1 MGGGGGAKGR
11 VRRRL
16 GRACVCAR
24 CLKTNRTLST
34 VLLEC
39 TLAAHYP
46 LPQPPSTARFLLPAR
61 TLSARCPIPQNEQ
74 KCQQEIFK
82 LLELRTP
89 GESIVQTVLRIALTP
104 LPWQDTPSLH
114 AILHRME
121 FAAERANE
129 ASDVQVQPPATSC
142 VWPCR
147 QTSIQRKMLCTR
159 CIEMH

>member
-1 MGGGGGAKGR
+1 MM
-11 VRRRL
+11 
-16 GRACVCAR
+16 
-24 CLKTNRTLST
+24 T
-34 VLLEC
+34 
-39 TLAAHYP
+39 P
-46 LPQPPSTARFLLPAR
+46 RFLLPAR
-61 TLSARCPIPQNEQ
+61 TLPARCPIPQNEQ

-142 VWPCR
+142 VCACR
-147 QTSIQRKMLCTR
+147 LWASSVGGVCVSVCLGLAGKLQFNAKCCALGVLK
-159 CIEMH
+159 CI